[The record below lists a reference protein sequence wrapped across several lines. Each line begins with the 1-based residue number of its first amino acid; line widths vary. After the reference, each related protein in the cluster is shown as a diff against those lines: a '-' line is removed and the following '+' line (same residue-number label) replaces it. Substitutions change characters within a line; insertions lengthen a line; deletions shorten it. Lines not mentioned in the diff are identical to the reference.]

1 MNDLSIKWK
10 DFYKNVFALVVPM
23 ALQNLINVGVTAADV
38 VMLGKVSEKVLS
50 GASLA
55 GQIQYIMV
63 LFLFGLTSGA
73 TVLTAQYWGKGDK
86 TAIEKILALGIR
98 SAVIITAIFTI
109 AAFTIPASLMRI
121 FTNDPQVIAEGV
133 KYLRIVACSYIIM
146 GITNVYLYVM
156 RSIERV
162 IVATVV
168 YLVSFLCNVIF
179 NAIFIFGLFGFP
191 ALGIRGAAIA
201 TLIAR
206 IVELILVCGYAKIYN
221 KDVKFRVRYFL
232 HQDKLLVKDF
242 LVYSLPVVL
251 NEVMWGL
258 GTSANTA
265 VLGHMGSSAVAANS
279 VAQVARQL
287 ATVVS
292 FGLSS
297 ATAIYLG
304 KTIGEKKFDHARA
317 YAKRFIILSVVMG
330 VIGGALIL
338 IASPVVISFLSLSA
352 ASRYYLKMMFYVM
365 SYFVI
370 AQAFN
375 TTMVVGIFRS
385 GGDTKFGLIMDVST
399 MWGCSILLGA
409 LAAFVLQRRN
419 TKVSQKIITFFVIGL
434 IIPGQIIPTY
444 MLCNYLHLKTF
455 IGAAAVLTAANLPLG
470 IFLYIGALKSIPRD
484 IDEAAI
490 LDGCGTWTLFFR
502 VIFQLMKPMTV
513 TLFILTFMNI
523 WNDFGTTI
531 YFLNTSEN
539 YTLPLTI
546 YKFCSLKTCE
556 KE

>member
-1 MNDLSIKWK
+1 MLNKK
-10 DFYKNVFALVVPM
+10 DFLKYASKLAFPIM
-23 ALQNLINVGVTAADV
+23 IQNLIGTLVNIADT
-38 VMLGKVSEKVLS
+38 VMLGYVSQTAMAASSLANQYTFILFCLYYGMAT
-50 GASLA
+50 GAS
-55 GQIQYIMV
+55 V
-63 LFLFGLTSGA
+63 LC
-73 TVLTAQYWGKGDK
+73 AQYWGKGDK
-86 TAIEKILALGIR
+86 TTIEKILALGIR
-98 SAVIITAIFTI
+98 SAVIVTAIFTV
-109 AAFTIPASLMRI
+109 AAFAIPASLMRI

-221 KDVKFRVRYFL
+221 KDVKFRVHYFL

-352 ASRYYLKMMFYVM
+352 AARYYLKMMFYVM

-409 LAAFVLQRRN
+409 LAAFVFHWSVPAVYVLLMSDELI
-419 TKVSQKIITFFVIGL
+419 KVPITSIRYRSFKW
-434 IIPGQIIPTY
+434 
-444 MLCNYLHLKTF
+444 LKDVT
-455 IGAAAVLTAANLPLG
+455 
-470 IFLYIGALKSIPRD
+470 RD
-484 IDEAAI
+484 N
-490 LDGCGTWTLFFR
+490 
-502 VIFQLMKPMTV
+502 V
-513 TLFILTFMNI
+513 
-523 WNDFGTTI
+523 
-531 YFLNTSEN
+531 
-539 YTLPLTI
+539 
-546 YKFCSLKTCE
+546 
-556 KE
+556 